1 MIDEPGKVAALSG
14 VDDVV
19 QVDSEEVGGA
29 DALALVAVLAD
40 VGEGRADDLA
50 DVLDDHLVGA
60 DVLLG
65 EEPPV
70 VDGGLSEGHLLSS
83 ELKMNTE
90 KI

>member
-1 MIDEPGKVAALSG
+1 MIDEPGKVAALGG

-70 VDGGLSEGHLLSS
+70 VDGGLPEGHLLPS
-83 ELKMNTE
+83 ELE
-90 KI
+90 KENW